1 MTQDDDADVRGFER
15 RRENQTIVLGRRC
28 ENQVFQHGKL
38 AVHSLDEFLQT
49 RTRLHKVYASHAIT
63 MLEGKHY
70 SFFVLCGEI
79 MMSVTVV
86 NDKWKRRGMC
96 QHICY
101 GRPRCT
107 DEAETQV
114 GC

>member
-1 MTQDDDADVRGFER
+1 MIQDDDAEVRGFEL
-15 RRENQTIVLGRRC
+15 RRENQSVLDRRS
-28 ENQVFQHGKL
+28 EKQVFQHGEL
-38 AVHSLDEFLQT
+38 AVHSLDDLLQT
-49 RTRLHKVYASHAIT
+49 RTRNPKAYASHAIA

-96 QHICY
+96 QHVCY